1 MSQLFV
7 FSKVQSG
14 ELLCGMSLSPRF
26 EPVCKVGDNHQTTE
40 LTRKSI
46 DCPDGVRERML
57 SYYIIDDVL
66 YLQICLSLV

>member
-1 MSQLFV
+1 MSYFAGCLF
-7 FSKVQSG
+7 
-14 ELLCGMSLSPRF
+14 PRVF

-46 DCPDGVRERML
+46 DRPDGVRKRML

-66 YLQICLSLV
+66 Y